1 MSATP
6 GPGIPATGIPA
17 TGVHIDAGAGRPAL
31 LEVMEYSPPP
41 LFKQGAPA
49 RVKVTVFALL
59 SIALLVVDARLHAL
73 STVRQVAATVLYPF
87 QMVALAP
94 RDALANMGD
103 YFSSISTLQ
112 KEVRELKSQQVAMAQ
127 ALQQAQ
133 LQTTE
138 NAQLRRLMD
147 AREHLPVRTLMSEIL
162 YDARDP
168 STRRVVLDRGSRNG
182 VKLGL
187 PVIDNAGVVGQ
198 VTRVFPFTSEVT
210 LLTDKEQAIPVQVLR
225 NGLRSVAYGRGQ
237 SGLLDLRFVAPNADM
252 QVGDVL
258 VTSGLDGVYPAGLAV
273 AKVIQV
279 ENVAQGAFGRV
290 VCQPLAGI
298 DRHRQLLIVM
308 SDQPLPPRPPEESA
322 KVNGNTTSKKN
333 LPRMEPVPPLPL
345 PAQPLL
351 PAVAPAANGQGGH
364 AAAAARGAPA
374 AAVPAGAQR
383 IQPGAAHAAP
393 AARSPGAAAP
403 AGTPVAGRTAAAPA
417 ARTPAAQ
424 TPAAR
429 TPAAQTPAARTPAA
443 ATPPSGT
450 AVPPRPAAA
459 PARQPAA
466 GAPAAA
472 APAAGTPAAGSPAAA
487 TPAAT
492 AAAAAAGTVPA
503 RPKEGN

>member
-1 MSATP
+1 
-6 GPGIPATGIPA
+6 
-17 TGVHIDAGAGRPAL
+17 
-31 LEVMEYSPPP
+31 MEYSPPP

-73 STVRQVAATVLYPF
+73 TAVRQVAATVLYPF
-87 QMVALAP
+87 QMAALMP
-94 RDALANMGD
+94 RDALANMGT

-112 KEVRELKSQQVAMAQ
+112 KEVRDLKSQQVAMAQ
-127 ALQQAQ
+127 AMQQAQ
-133 LQTTE
+133 LQMAE

-147 AREHLPVRTLMSEIL
+147 AREHLPVRSMMSEIL

-198 VTRVFPFTSEVT
+198 ITRVFPFTSEVT

-237 SGLLDLRFVAPNADM
+237 SGLLDLRFVAPNADI

-258 VTSGLDGVYPAGLAV
+258 VTSGLDGIYPAGLAV

-298 DRHRQLLIVM
+298 DRHRQLLVVM
-308 SDQPLPPRPPEESA
+308 SDQPLPPRPPEVPA
-322 KVNGNTTSKKN
+322 KAATNAPSKKN
-333 LPRMEPVPPLPL
+333 LPRMEPLPPLPL
-345 PAQPLL
+345 PPQPLA
-351 PAVAPAANGQGGH
+351 PAVAPATAGANG
-364 AAAAARGAPA
+364 ARPA
-374 AAVPAGAQR
+374 AATSHPNGAAPAGAQAGV
-383 IQPGAAHAAP
+383 PGA
-393 AARSPGAAAP
+393 G
-403 AGTPVAGRTAAAPA
+403 V
-417 ARTPAAQ
+417 TPASA
-424 TPAAR
+424 
-429 TPAAQTPAARTPAA
+429 
-443 ATPPSGT
+443 
-450 AVPPRPAAA
+450 
-459 PARQPAA
+459 
-466 GAPAAA
+466 
-472 APAAGTPAAGSPAAA
+472 TPAAGSPAAGSPA
-487 TPAAT
+487 AGSPAARTPAT
-492 AAAAAAGTVPA
+492 TTTRPPAAANPGTSPPV

>member
-1 MSATP
+1 
-6 GPGIPATGIPA
+6 
-17 TGVHIDAGAGRPAL
+17 
-31 LEVMEYSPPP
+31 MEYSPPP

-73 STVRQVAATVLYPF
+73 TAVRQVAATVLYPF
-87 QMVALAP
+87 QMAALTP
-94 RDALANMGD
+94 RDALANMGT
-103 YFSSISTLQ
+103 YFSSISALQ
-112 KEVRELKSQQVAMAQ
+112 KEVRDLKSQQVAMAQ
-127 ALQQAQ
+127 AMQQAQ
-133 LQTTE
+133 LQMAE

-147 AREHLPVRTLMSEIL
+147 AREHLPVRSQMSEIL

-168 STRRVVLDRGSRNG
+168 STRRVVLDRGTRSG

-237 SGLLDLRFVAPNADM
+237 SGLLDLRFVAPNADI

-308 SDQPLPPRPPEESA
+308 SDQPLPPRPAADAPKA
-322 KVNGNTTSKKN
+322 NANTTSKKN

-345 PAQPLL
+345 PPQPLA
-351 PAVAPAANGQGGH
+351 PAVAPPAAAGT
-364 AAAAARGAPA
+364 AAAARPAPA
-374 AAVPAGAQR
+374 PANQNA
-383 IQPGAAHAAP
+383 AAP
-393 AARSPGAAAP
+393 TRAAGAAA
-403 AGTPVAGRTAAAPA
+403 
-417 ARTPAAQ
+417 
-424 TPAAR
+424 
-429 TPAAQTPAARTPAA
+429 
-443 ATPPSGT
+443 
-450 AVPPRPAAA
+450 
-459 PARQPAA
+459 AA
-466 GAPAAA
+466 GAPAAR
-472 APAAGTPAAGSPAAA
+472 SPAAA
-487 TPAAT
+487 TPAAPATT
-492 AAAAAAGTVPA
+492 APALPASPAA
-503 RPKEGN
+503 RPKEGT